1 VSVAGIDVSDYQ
13 GAVDWPAVAAA
24 GVRFA
29 IAKATEDA
37 DFTAETFAR
46 NWAGIRAAGLVR
58 GAYHFFRPLVDA
70 QAQAEH
76 FLATVASGPRDL
88 PPTLDVEVRD
98 GVDAPTFV
106 RGMLQWLDA
115 VRAATGR
122 AAMIYA
128 SQSFL
133 EELGGP
139 REISNHPLWIVDY
152 ERRPPIAPRGWRTYT
167 LWQYTSTGSVTGIAG
182 PVDLDVFNGS
192 FADLAAFVATGRA
205 PAGERPRDTLLREGD
220 VGPGVVEI
228 QTRLK
233 AKGLDPG
240 AADGV
245 FGPKTRAAVITFQR
259 AAHLVVD
266 GIVGPQT
273 LAALRA

>member
-1 VSVAGIDVSDYQ
+1 
-13 GAVDWPAVAAA
+13 
-24 GVRFA
+24 
-29 IAKATEDA
+29 
-37 DFTAETFAR
+37 
-46 NWAGIRAAGLVR
+46 
-58 GAYHFFRPLVDA
+58 
-70 QAQAEH
+70 
-76 FLATVASGPRDL
+76 
-88 PPTLDVEVRD
+88 
-98 GVDAPTFV
+98 
-106 RGMLQWLDA
+106 M
-115 VRAATGR
+115 
-122 AAMIYA
+122 
-128 SQSFL
+128 
-133 EELGGP
+133 
-139 REISNHPLWIVDY
+139 
-152 ERRPPIAPRGWRTYT
+152 
-167 LWQYTSTGSVTGIAG
+167 TGIAG